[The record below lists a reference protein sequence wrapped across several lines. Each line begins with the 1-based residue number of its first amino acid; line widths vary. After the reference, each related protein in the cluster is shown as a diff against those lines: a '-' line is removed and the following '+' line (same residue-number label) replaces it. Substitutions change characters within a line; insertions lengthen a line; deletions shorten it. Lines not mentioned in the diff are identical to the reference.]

1 MEKSPDA
8 FRTISEVADHLETP
22 AHVLRFWESRFPQVK
37 PVKRAGGRRYYRPS
51 DVALLAGI
59 KRLLHDEGMTI
70 RGVQKML
77 REQGVR
83 QVAAFG
89 SDTAALEEVFAVD
102 ERLLEG
108 IPGVGPEPP
117 SAEILAFE
125 PRARGGDDS
134 LAVTD
139 PNLREGAAALP
150 GAEVEAPKPMLPPL
164 PVTALEVQGEDV
176 TTLPPALGP
185 LPQGGVA
192 VSEVEEEVEEA
203 PFLDTEAEPDW
214 QAPETT
220 ELHRLHATDE
230 AEEGFFAG
238 PEADWEPEAEAG
250 AEVGAEPAGEVPP
263 EAEASLD
270 ELDPE
275 TADAGDLADLAALDG
290 VEMLVAEVL
299 AEAEVVGEPSEDN
312 VFVEPGALEAWVE
325 EGRVEEG
332 RVEEGRAEALAPEEG
347 AAEATPV
354 VEDGLA
360 GDSGP
365 EPGAVEEPEPVSE
378 VIAEAESEPAAEPEP
393 AKAPR
398 QGDLWSAAGVAAP
411 PPVAPPPRG
420 AALLEA
426 TDDLLEVDLVS
437 VQPMLAR
444 LRGASPE
451 ALTDRATELA
461 GLRDRLLTLRE
472 SMASAAR
479 VRAR

>member
-22 AHVLRFWESRFPQVK
+22 AHVLRFWESRFPQIK

-102 ERLLEG
+102 ERLLQG

-139 PNLREGAAALP
+139 PNLREGAEARP

-185 LPQGGVA
+185 LPQA
-192 VSEVEEEVEEA
+192 EAAAPEVEDGVEDGVEEA

-214 QAPETT
+214 QAPETA
-220 ELHRLHATDE
+220 ELHRLHAADE

-250 AEVGAEPAGEVPP
+250 AERGAEPAGELVAET
-263 EAEASLD
+263 EATFEEVEDEAIAA
-270 ELDPE
+270 E
-275 TADAGDLADLAALDG
+275 DLAGLAVLDG
-290 VEMLVAEVL
+290 IETLVAEVL
-299 AEAEVVGEPSEDN
+299 AGAEAEGAPSEDN
-312 VFVEPGALEAWVE
+312 VFVEPGALEAWAE
-325 EGRVEEG
+325 EGRTG
-332 RVEEGRAEALAPEEG
+332 Q
-347 AAEATPV
+347 TTT
-354 VEDGLA
+354 
-360 GDSGP
+360 GD
-365 EPGAVEEPEPVSE
+365 E
-378 VIAEAESEPAAEPEP
+378 AAEPEQEVEAADLAPVAP
-393 AKAPR
+393 AEAEPEPQPEPEPEPEPEVDLAPEPARAPPR

-420 AALLEA
+420 AALLEV
-426 TDDLLEVDLVS
+426 TDDLLEIDLVS
-437 VQPMLAR
+437 VQPVLAR

-451 ALTDRATELA
+451 AVADRLAELS
-461 GLRDRLLTLRE
+461 GLRDRLLGLRE